1 MNYIYSII
9 PTIIIAIFIYKL
21 DKHKE
26 PLKLLIELFIGGILS
41 TFIVLL
47 LTISLRL
54 IYPNI
59 TIINNSI
66 SSIRL
71 FINIFIT
78 IGIIEEF
85 SKWII
90 TYKISYNH
98 KEFDEIFDII
108 VYSIFVSLG
117 FATLENILY
126 VVDSETVALT
136 AIIRGF
142 LSIPAHTALGII
154 MGSFLGLAKI
164 SEINKN
170 YYGKKQYLLY
180 SIIIP
185 IELHTIF
192 DFCAISTNKYVS
204 AFFYIYIVILFI
216 FAIIIV
222 RQFTKK
228 NIKMKPRKK
237 TEE

>member
-98 KEFDEIFDII
+98 APVRCVRISFHANRAGKARFD
-108 VYSIFVSLG
+108 
-117 FATLENILY
+117 
-126 VVDSETVALT
+126 
-136 AIIRGF
+136 
-142 LSIPAHTALGII
+142 
-154 MGSFLGLAKI
+154 
-164 SEINKN
+164 
-170 YYGKKQYLLY
+170 
-180 SIIIP
+180 
-185 IELHTIF
+185 
-192 DFCAISTNKYVS
+192 CAG
-204 AFFYIYIVILFI
+204 
-216 FAIIIV
+216 
-222 RQFTKK
+222 R
-228 NIKMKPRKK
+228 P
-237 TEE
+237 